1 MRFASIVS
9 NWMDNLLPTS
19 DESPGKA
26 RVKIAAVAMVY
37 NEALIL
43 PYFLRHYRYLDEIHV
58 LYETDSTDE
67 SLEILMQAP
76 NVIIEKCH
84 IEGGLDDFEK
94 INLINKVVQRNKAD
108 WIYVVDPDEFV
119 FPPNESP
126 HDFLKRQ
133 SRDVV
138 RSAMFQV
145 YRHRSDRDL
154 DPSLAPVPQRTHG
167 DLDLFSTETRTNR
180 ASNNLYI
187 KPNIVRPSKRIRFL
201 PGHHKIEGNPRTS
214 REQYVGAHWQMADPS
229 IAIARR
235 MERKARISERN
246 RAHKMG
252 RQHYDVSVDNIKEEC
267 EGHLD
272 DPIIDALC
280 SFSEV
285 TVQT

>member
-1 MRFASIVS
+1 
-9 NWMDNLLPTS
+9 MDKLLPAF

-37 NEALIL
+37 NEALVL

-67 SLEILMQAP
+67 SLEILMRAP

-94 INLINKVVQRNKAD
+94 INLINKVVQGNKAD

-145 YRHRSDRDL
+145 YRHRSDKDL
-154 DPSLAPVPQRTHG
+154 DPSWLPYLKGPTAIRTCSPPKRG
-167 DLDLFSTETRTNR
+167 LTE
-180 ASNNLYI
+180 L
-187 KPNIVRPSKRIRFL
+187 
-201 PGHHKIEGNPRTS
+201 
-214 REQYVGAHWQMADPS
+214 
-229 IAIARR
+229 
-235 MERKARISERN
+235 
-246 RAHKMG
+246 
-252 RQHYDVSVDNIKEEC
+252 
-267 EGHLD
+267 
-272 DPIIDALC
+272 PII
-280 SFSEV
+280 S
-285 TVQT
+285 T